1 MGRWVDGWMGRVG
14 HPNSPGLVQRAW
26 LCDPR
31 CGVVDQPGQPLGPQ
45 CTATEMGHDG
55 GEILFCGLR
64 PGPNLVGDRLSLGE
78 A

>member
-1 MGRWVDGWMGRVG
+1 MGRWVAWVTLTNLG
-14 HPNSPGLVQRAW
+14 SCKEPG
-26 LCDPR
+26 CDPR